1 MFYLSFIIRYYF
13 GFFIFRFT
21 LASKSVL
28 LPIFVVFQTRRLSNG
43 GIYCLQLEII
53 LFSDILVDFLLNF
66 IFWDLVFLLLL
77 IEFIFISLNN
87 FFMSEKLYS
96 FIRINLYKFNK
107 FDQVTCTSLLHYVE
121 YTSTFVKF
129 MQITAE
135 ISTIALIIQ
144 LGTKILQ
151 TFT

>member
-77 IEFIFISLNN
+77 IEFIFISL
-87 FFMSEKLYS
+87 SH
-96 FIRINLYKFNK
+96 
-107 FDQVTCTSLLHYVE
+107 SL
-121 YTSTFVKF
+121 
-129 MQITAE
+129 
-135 ISTIALIIQ
+135 
-144 LGTKILQ
+144 
-151 TFT
+151 